1 MRHDAVIGTLREAA
15 PQLPDELPE
24 AARRYVEKVQ
34 LHAYR
39 VVDADVE
46 ALRAAGYDEEAIFEL
61 TLAAALDA
69 GLTRLTAGR
78 SAL

>member
-1 MRHDAVIGTLREAA
+1 MRHDAAIARLREAV
-15 PQLPDELPE
+15 PPLPDELPE
-24 AARRYVEKVQ
+24 AAERYVEKVRR
-34 LHAYR
+34 HAYR

-69 GLTRLTAGR
+69 GLARLAAAR
-78 SAL
+78 AAL